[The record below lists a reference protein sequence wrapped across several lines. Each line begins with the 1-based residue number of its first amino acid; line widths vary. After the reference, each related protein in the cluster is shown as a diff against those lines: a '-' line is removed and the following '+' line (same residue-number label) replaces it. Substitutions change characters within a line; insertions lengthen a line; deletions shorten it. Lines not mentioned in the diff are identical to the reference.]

1 MDWLNY
7 HHLYYFWVT
16 AREGSL
22 TKAAE
27 RLRLAPSTV
36 SAQIKSLEQAFGHP
50 LFERRGRGLHLT
62 EAGRLA
68 MEFGDEIFSL
78 GQELTEAMSESSPA
92 TRTGRLRVGVA
103 NILPKLV
110 AYQLLA
116 PLLHMDRPIRLVCTE
131 DRAEKLVADL
141 ALHHLDIVIS
151 DTPVGFAREVRARSQ
166 ELGEC
171 GLLIMGTSALA
182 RRYNDGFPQSLD
194 GAPFLLP
201 GPGTTMRGMLES
213 WFNRLGIRPRIVAE
227 FGESALL
234 KAFGQEGAGLFPIPS
249 IIEKEVAIQYGVRRV
264 GRIDELR
271 EHFFAITMEQR
282 AHSPVIEHL
291 LQHADGILEHP
302 EPADGKDTAK

>member
-22 TKAAE
+22 TKASK

-36 SAQIKSLEQAFGHP
+36 SAQIRSLEEAFGHE

-68 MEFGDEIFSL
+68 TEYGDEIFSL
-78 GQELTEAMSESSPA
+78 GQELGEAMNASSPA
-92 TRTGRLRVGVA
+92 TRTGRLRVGIA

-116 PLLHMDRPIRLVCTE
+116 PVLHLDRPIRLICTE
-131 DRAEKLVADL
+131 DKAEKLVADL
-141 ALHHLDIVIS
+141 ALHHLDLVIA
-151 DTPVGFAREVRARSQ
+151 DAPVGLAREVRARSH

-171 GLLIMGTSALA
+171 GLVIMGSSELA
-182 RRYNDGFPQSLD
+182 KRYMDGFPESLE
-194 GAPFLLP
+194 GAPFLMQ
-201 GPGTTMRGMLES
+201 GPGTTMRGLLEV
-213 WFNRLGIRPRIVAE
+213 FFERRGIRPQIVAE
-227 FGESALL
+227 FGESGLL

-249 IIEKEVAIQYGVRRV
+249 II
-264 GRIDELR
+264 
-271 EHFFAITMEQR
+271 
-282 AHSPVIEHL
+282 
-291 LQHADGILEHP
+291 
-302 EPADGKDTAK
+302 